1 MNEQTWQ
8 RFLLPTVFLMV
19 NVGFILSV
27 PVAVIWLVQSFPNLN
42 LG

>member
-8 RFLLPTVFLMV
+8 RFLLPTIFWLV
-19 NVGFILSV
+19 NVGFIFSV
-27 PVAVIWLVQSFPNLN
+27 PLAVIWLVKSFPSLN